1 MPAPPAPE
9 AQLPQRSRRARNL
22 AIAIGLAGFAYI
34 SLAGGDSATLVAV
47 MGSTIVV
54 AAVTFFTLH
63 IRAQNR
69 SWRQQEKLLAALALE
84 KSGPTTF
91 TGEVDGTPVTID
103 FELASGRSWDDRTD
117 RYRTWTYIAATRLV
131 VGEGRRAPPSEWGEL
146 GVREERG
153 RWHWKGEQNCLDD
166 PAAEAFIRRLAA
178 G

>member
-1 MPAPPAPE
+1 
-9 AQLPQRSRRARNL
+9 
-22 AIAIGLAGFAYI
+22 
-34 SLAGGDSATLVAV
+34 

-54 AAVTFFTLH
+54 AAATFFTTH

-69 SWRQQEKLLAALALE
+69 GWKQQEKLLATLALE
-84 KSGPTTF
+84 KSGPTAF

-103 FELASGRSWDDRTD
+103 FEVETGRNWDDRTD
-117 RYRTWTYIAATRLV
+117 SYRTWTYISATHVV
-131 VGEGRRAPPSEWGEL
+131 VGEGRRAPPSELSEL

-153 RWHWKGEQNCLDD
+153 RWRWKGDRNCLDD